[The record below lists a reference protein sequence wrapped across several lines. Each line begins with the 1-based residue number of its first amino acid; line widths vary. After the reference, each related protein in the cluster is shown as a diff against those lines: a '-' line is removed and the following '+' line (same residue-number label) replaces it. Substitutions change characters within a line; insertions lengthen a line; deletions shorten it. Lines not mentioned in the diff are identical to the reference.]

1 MTVPDI
7 DRLPAFLAAALVL
20 AVIPGPGMLYVF
32 ARSVG
37 GGWRAGAR
45 SSLGTAVGGA
55 AHVAAAALGISAIL
69 ATSATAFAVVKYVG
83 AAYLVYLGV
92 RTLLRREEASR
103 PDPAGGPSDRNAFRQ
118 GVVTETLNPKT
129 ALFFLAFLP
138 HFVDP
143 AAGSVAVQSLV
154 LGLLSVTLNTLAD
167 LVVAALAGT
176 LAGRALRTRR
186 RRWPR
191 LVSGST
197 LVALGGYAAIES

>member
-37 GGWRAGAR
+37 GGWLAGAR
-45 SSLGTAVGGA
+45 SSLGTTVGGA

-69 ATSATAFAVVKYVG
+69 ATSATAFAMVKYIG

-92 RTLLRREEASR
+92 RTLLRRKEASR
-103 PDPAGGPSDRNAFRQ
+103 SGPAGGPSDRKAFRQ
-118 GVVTETLNPKT
+118 GVATEALNPKT

-143 AAGSVAVQSLV
+143 AAGSVAVQSLA

-186 RRWPR
+186 RRWPQ

-197 LVALGGYAAIES
+197 LVALGGYAVIES